1 MALHFVMC
9 LQKSDW
15 HDTSGMF
22 RMYKLLENVPNKIK
36 TPFSLF
42 VQQYKGMYMYW
53 LDSMFSVIKYYKSKS
68 EISYDDVFLTF
79 FFKSCSV
86 ETTTSPIFPCCE
98 KQLGFDIDLSLL
110 SEI

>member
-22 RMYKLLENVPNKIK
+22 RMYKLLENVPNKIRPHLVYLCSNIK
-36 TPFSLF
+36 ACICI
-42 VQQYKGMYMYW
+42 
-53 LDSMFSVIKYYKSKS
+53 DSMFSVIKYYKSKS